1 MPDSKAY
8 LLISSIPKPGKEQQL
23 HSYLSQAMPLAM
35 AAGGTP
41 VGRYVATKQLMGK
54 GGPTLVAI
62 VEFSEA
68 KAITDMIAS
77 SAFVALGELRDEV
90 FEQLDLVICKEM

>member
-1 MPDSKAY
+1 MAGSKAF
-8 LLISSIPKPGKEQQL
+8 LIISSTPKSGKEELL

-41 VGRYVATKQLMGK
+41 VGRYVATKQLLGE

-62 VEFSEA
+62 VEFADAQS
-68 KAITDMIAS
+68 INDMMS
-77 SAFVALGELRDEV
+77 SAEFGALGDLRNEV
-90 FEQLDLVICKEM
+90 FEQLDMVICNEM